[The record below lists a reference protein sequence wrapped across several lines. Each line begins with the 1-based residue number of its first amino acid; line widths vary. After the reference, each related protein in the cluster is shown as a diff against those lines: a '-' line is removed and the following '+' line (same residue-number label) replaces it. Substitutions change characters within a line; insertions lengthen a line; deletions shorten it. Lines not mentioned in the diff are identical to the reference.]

1 MDNEK
6 STDPEKEGSSQTPI
20 AEQAKQICLKLISF
34 FPLFETPRVLS
45 RDSKDEVILE
55 IEGDKS
61 GILIGKHGQTLLALE
76 FVLSR
81 IIQHQTNSSKHV
93 YLDCEGYRKR
103 RRSMLE
109 HLAKETASEVAETRM
124 PVGLGPMS
132 SDERKI
138 IHMALKDHPQVF
150 SESEDLPPNRQV
162 VIKPRQ
168 P

>member
-1 MDNEK
+1 LDNENPA
-6 STDPEKEGSSQTPI
+6 DLEKENDSQNSI
-20 AEQAKQICLKLISF
+20 AEQARQICLKLISF
-34 FPLFETPRVLS
+34 FPLFDNPRVHS
-45 RDSKDEVILE
+45 REEKSEVILE

-81 IIQHQTNSSKHV
+81 IIQHQTNSPKHI

-109 HLAKETASEVAETRM
+109 HLAKETAAEVAETRM

-138 IHMALKDHPQVF
+138 IHMTLKDHPQVF